1 VVSIATGCNGALQVA
16 ELVADLSGN
25 TLIRN
30 VGRKRS
36 VRVGDTLDVSRSVHT
51 VKDLATGKVIRTIIN
66 KVGRADS

>member
-1 VVSIATGCNGALQVA
+1 MVSIATGCNGALQVA

-30 VGRKRS
+30 IGRKQS
-36 VRVGDTLDVSRSVHT
+36 VRVGDTLDVSRSVRT

>member
-1 VVSIATGCNGALQVA
+1 M
-16 ELVADLSGN
+16 ADLSGN

-30 VGRKRS
+30 IGRKQS
-36 VRVGDTLDVSRSVHT
+36 VRVGDTLDVSRSVRT